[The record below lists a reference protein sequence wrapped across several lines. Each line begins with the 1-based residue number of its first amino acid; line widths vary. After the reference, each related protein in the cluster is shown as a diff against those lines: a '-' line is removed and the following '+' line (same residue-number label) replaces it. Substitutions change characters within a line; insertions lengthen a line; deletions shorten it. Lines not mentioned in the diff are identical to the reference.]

1 MAGECGVRVRR
12 IYDEP
17 APEDGA
23 RVLVDRVWPR
33 GMTKQKAQLDEW
45 CKQVA
50 PSTDLRKWYGHQP
63 ERFEEFTRRYRDELT
78 DPERA
83 QAVLHLRACVGER
96 ADADAAHSNQGCWYQ
111 RSRGARHADGLSRGH
126 PQGDRVLAV
135 PRTRSAT
142 RVQ

>member
-83 QAVLHLRACVGER
+83 QAVLHLRALASER
-96 ADADAAHSNQGCWYQ
+96 TLTLLTATKDAGISEAA
-111 RSRGARHADGLSRGH
+111 
-126 PQGDRVLAV
+126 VLA
-135 PRTRSAT
+135 TMMD
-142 RVQ
+142 